1 MKNPIVP
8 EKAGDP
14 CILKYNGEYYM
25 SATGGGSRHGREF
38 VCWHSADLQH
48 WSVPQTILDF
58 RDVPW
63 ATEKAW
69 APAMVESGGYFYLA
83 FCADQQIGIAVCDS
97 PSGTYK
103 DIIGAPLIA
112 KKDYD
117 FQTIDPAFIKD
128 EEGRVYFAFGQGKCM
143 ISEISLSPHH
153 VELTGEMRCL
163 SDMIYSQFSHH
174 PSLEDKSIYNEA
186 PDFIRI
192 GDRYLFSWAIYD
204 VMDYRYAMRYAWSR
218 HPMGP
223 YILPLD
229 FDHDNIL
236 LQGRH
241 DITGCG
247 HACVTEYQGDYYIL
261 YGRHMKDRTAGWG
274 RDLCCDRITFLD
286 RDHLLAVPGKLADG
300 E

>member
-14 CILKYNGEYYM
+14 CVLKYDGEYYM
-25 SATGGGSRHGREF
+25 SATGGGSRPGREF

-48 WSVPQTILDF
+48 WSAPQIILDF
-58 RDVPW
+58 EDVSW
-63 ATEKAW
+63 AHEKAW

-83 FCADQQIGIAVCDS
+83 FCADQQIGIAVCDR
-97 PSGTYK
+97 PSGTYR

-223 YILPLD
+223 
-229 FDHDNIL
+229 
-236 LQGRH
+236 
-241 DITGCG
+241 
-247 HACVTEYQGDYYIL
+247 
-261 YGRHMKDRTAGWG
+261 
-274 RDLCCDRITFLD
+274 
-286 RDHLLAVPGKLADG
+286 
-300 E
+300 